1 MLNRLLIRWFI
12 NGVAV
17 WAAANLVPGI
27 MLTED
32 SPGAIIV
39 IALILGFLNATIN
52 PLLKFLTCPF
62 ILLTLGLGALLIN
75 TLVFWLA
82 GEIGQSFGYGFSVDG
97 FWSAFLGALVFSI
110 VSVVLGVFLKEE
122 PDRRHTPERDL

>member
-1 MLNRLLIRWFI
+1 MNRLIIRWFI

-17 WAAANLVPGI
+17 WAAAKLVPGI
-27 MLTED
+27 MLSD
-32 SPGAIIV
+32 QSPAAIIV
-39 IALILGFLNATIN
+39 IALILGLLNATLS

-82 GEIGQSFGYGFSVDG
+82 GEIGQSFGYGFTVDG
-97 FWSAFLGALVFSI
+97 FWSAFLGALV
-110 VSVVLGVFLKEE
+110 VSVVSVILGVFFKEE
-122 PDRRHTPERDL
+122 SDRPRQPEM

>member
-1 MLNRLLIRWFI
+1 MLNRLIIRWFI

-39 IALILGFLNATIN
+39 IALILGLLNATLN

-82 GEIGQSFGYGFSVDG
+82 GEIGQSLGYGFTVDG
-97 FWSAFLGALVFSI
+97 FWSAFLGALVVSI
-110 VSVVLGVFLKEE
+110 VSVILGVFLKEE
-122 PDRRHTPERDL
+122 PERHQKPEM

>member
-1 MLNRLLIRWFI
+1 MLNRLIIRWFI

-17 WAAANLVPGI
+17 WVAANIVPGI
-27 MLTED
+27 MLTDE
-32 SPGAIIV
+32 SPGTIIV
-39 IALILGFLNATIN
+39 IALILGLLNATLN

-82 GEIGQSFGYGFSVDG
+82 SEIGQSLGFGFSVDG
-97 FWSAFLGALVFSI
+97 FWSAFLGALVVSI
-110 VSVVLGVFLKEE
+110 VGVILGIFLKDE
-122 PDRRHTPERDL
+122 PERHQPTEM

>member
-1 MLNRLLIRWFI
+1 MLNRLIIRWFI

-17 WAAANLVPGI
+17 WVAANIVPGI
-27 MLTED
+27 MLTDE
-32 SPGAIIV
+32 SPGTIIV
-39 IALILGFLNATIN
+39 IALILGLLNATLN

-82 GEIGQSFGYGFSVDG
+82 GEIGQSLGFGFSVDG
-97 FWSAFLGALVFSI
+97 FWSAFLGALVVSI
-110 VSVVLGVFLKEE
+110 VGVILGIFLKEE
-122 PDRRHTPERDL
+122 PERHQTPEM

>member
-1 MLNRLLIRWFI
+1 MNRLIIRWFI
-12 NGVAV
+12 NAVAV
-17 WAAANLVPGI
+17 WVAANIVPGI
-27 MLTED
+27 ILTDD

-39 IALILGFLNATIN
+39 IALILGLLNATLN

-82 GEIGQSFGYGFSVDG
+82 GEIGQSFGYGFTVDG
-97 FWSAFLGALVFSI
+97 FWSAFLGALV
-110 VSVVLGVFLKEE
+110 VSVVSVILGVFLREE
-122 PDRRHTPERDL
+122 NDRPRSHEM